1 MTNRFPGTYNAS
13 VLLKSDGSTALTDPD
28 TVAVV
33 SALQG
38 FWSDNGIVGL
48 STSYVDV
55 VGSDVDSQ
63 EAIEASLASQAGI
76 GSLITD
82 DLTKANLQL
91 LLKSGDN
98 QAMQKVVDRT
108 DAFLLAQPLPDG
120 VTAEWGGETYL
131 NLVWQ
136 DKMVTGMFKAFMGT
150 FAVVFILLVVLFRFV
165 RWAVLA
171 ILPLTV
177 SIVLVY
183 GVMGFAGKDYDM
195 PLAVL
200 STLALGIAVDFAIH
214 FIQRY
219 RELAKET
226 VQGTPVMGQMFEEPA
241 RAISRNA
248 LIVALGFLPM
258 LFASLLPYV
267 IVAALMSS
275 IMVLSWLV
283 SLLLLPALITLFK
296 KEHGKEE
303 VTA

>member
-1 MTNRFPGTYNAS
+1 
-13 VLLKSDGSTALTDPD
+13 
-28 TVAVV
+28 
-33 SALQG
+33 
-38 FWSDNGIVGL
+38 
-48 STSYVDV
+48 
-55 VGSDVDSQ
+55 
-63 EAIEASLASQAGI
+63 
-76 GSLITD
+76 
-82 DLTKANLQL
+82 
-91 LLKSGDN
+91 
-98 QAMQKVVDRT
+98 
-108 DAFLLAQPLPDG
+108 
-120 VTAEWGGETYL
+120 
-131 NLVWQ
+131 
-136 DKMVTGMFKAFMGT
+136 
-150 FAVVFILLVVLFRFV
+150 
-165 RWAVLA
+165 
-171 ILPLTV
+171 
-177 SIVLVY
+177 
-183 GVMGFAGKDYDM
+183 M

-219 RELAKET
+219 RELAKEA